1 MDNTNI
7 RNMEYYGLTG
17 KFTELYE
24 KSGNGETFKNLM
36 DIIESENN
44 IRLAFRNLCTNSGS
58 NTPGVDKATIKEIK
72 AIETTDMIEKVRAML
87 RDYHPKAVRRK
98 DIPKPN
104 GSTRPLGIPAI
115 WDRLVQMCIKQVL
128 EPICEAK
135 FSEHSH
141 GFRPHRSAETAM
153 QEVYSLMQRQNF
165 TYAVSIDIKGF
176 FDNVNH
182 RKLIR
187 QLWTLGIQDTRLL
200 QVISAMLK
208 APIKLEDG
216 TIEHPTK
223 GTPQG
228 GILSP
233 LLANV
238 VLNELDKWLFSQWEG
253 FAMNRVKGIKAQY
266 RKDGRRDVGNEIK
279 VLRRS
284 NLKEIKFVRYA
295 DDFVI
300 FTKSR
305 QTAVKIKEATIKWL
319 SERLRLEVST
329 EKTKILNLKRKYLN
343 YLGFKIKIK
352 PKGRKRNGETKYVVD
367 ARMSDKAVVK
377 TKQDLK
383 NAVKLIQHTAG
394 RDRRYAID
402 RYNAVITGKQNY
414 YGIANNVT
422 KDFNKIHDS
431 IRKSLRNRLK
441 TDTKHKAKEAKNA
454 WQYKSLKQKFGK
466 SKQVRWIEGRAVV
479 PISYYKARN
488 PMAKERVINDYTLEG
503 RNRIN
508 ELSKKEYY
516 SEEFVRLML
525 KPIKGESALLNE
537 NRITLFTMQKG
548 KSRIS
553 GRLLSPTN
561 VEVHHKLPRY
571 LGGTDEFANLCLITR
586 MEHKLIHAVN
596 KDIIN
601 KYLRNLGLNAK
612 SLKKVNALR
621 ELAELEPIC

>member
-1 MDNTNI
+1 MNNTNI

-36 DIIESENN
+36 SIIESENN

-187 QLWTLGIQDTRLL
+187 QLWALGIQDTRLL
-200 QVISAMLK
+200 QVINAMLK

-253 FAMNRVKGIKAQY
+253 FAINRVTGIKAQY
-266 RKDGRRDVGNEIK
+266 RKDGVRRIDNE
-279 VLRRS
+279 LRALRQS

-300 FTKSR
+300 FTKDR
-305 QTAVKIKEATIKWL
+305 QTAIRIKEATVKWL
-319 SERLRLEVST
+319 SERLKLEVSA

-343 YLGFKIKIK
+343 YLGFKIKVK
-352 PKGRKRNGETKYVVD
+352 PKGKKRNGETKYVVD
-367 ARMSDKAVVK
+367 ARMSDKAVAK
-377 TKQDLK
+377 TKLDLR
-383 NAVKLIQHTAG
+383 NAIKLIQHTAG
-394 RDRRYAID
+394 NDRINAID
-402 RYNAVITGKQNY
+402 RYNAVVIGKQNY

-422 KDFNKIHDS
+422 IDFQKIHDP
-431 IRKSLRNRLK
+431 IRKSLRNRLQ
-441 TDTKHKAKEAKNA
+441 TDARHKEAKNT
-454 WQYKSLKQKFGK
+454 WQSKALKHKFGK

-488 PMAKERVINDYTLEG
+488 PMAKERVVNDYTPNG
-503 RNRIN
+503 RRRIN
-508 ELSKKEYY
+508 ELSGKEYY
-516 SEEFVRLML
+516 SEEFVKMML
-525 KPIKGESALLNE
+525 KPLKGESALLNE
-537 NRITLFTMQKG
+537 NRITLFTMQNG

-553 GRLLSPTN
+553 GRLLNPTDI
-561 VEVHHKLPRY
+561 EVHHKVPRY
-571 LGGTDEFANLCLITR
+571 LGGTDEFANLCLVTR
-586 MEHKLIHAVN
+586 MEHKLIHAV
-596 KDIIN
+596 KEDTIA
-601 KYLRNLGLNAK
+601 KYLRNLGLKAK

-621 ELAELEPIC
+621 ELAGLEPIL

>member
-36 DIIESENN
+36 GIIESENN

-58 NTPGVDKATIKEIK
+58 NTTGVEKATIKEIK

-135 FSEHSH
+135 FNEHSH

-165 TYAVSIDIKGF
+165 TYVVNIDIKGF

-216 TIEHPTK
+216 TIKHPTK

-238 VLNELDKWLFSQWEG
+238 VLNELDEWLFSQWEE
-253 FAMNRVKGIKAQY
+253 FARNRVTGIKAQY
-266 RKDGRRDVGNEIK
+266 RKDGARDISHELRA
-279 VLRRS
+279 LRRS

-300 FTKSR
+300 FTKNR
-305 QTAVKIKEATIKWL
+305 QTAIRIKEATILWL
-319 SERLRLEVST
+319 SERLKLEVSA
-329 EKTKILNLKRKYLN
+329 EKTKVLNLKRKYLN
-343 YLGFKIKIK
+343 YLGFKIKVK
-352 PKGRKRNGETKYVVD
+352 PKGRKRNGEAKYVVD

-394 RDRRYAID
+394 NDRINAID
-402 RYNAVITGKQNY
+402 RYNAVVIGKQNY

-422 KDFNKIHDS
+422 IDFQKIHNS

-441 TDTKHKAKEAKNA
+441 TEAKHKDKEAENI
-454 WQYKSLKQKFGK
+454 WQYNSLKQKFDK

-479 PISYYKARN
+479 PISCYKARN
-488 PMAKERVINDYTLEG
+488 PMAKERAINDYTPEG

-508 ELSKKEYY
+508 ELSGKEYY
-516 SEEFVRLML
+516 SEEFVRMML

-537 NRITLFTMQKG
+537 TRITLFTMQKG

-553 GRLLSPTN
+553 GRLLSPTD
-561 VEVHHKLPRY
+561 VEVHHKVPRH
-571 LGGTDEFANLCLITR
+571 LGGTDEFANLCLVTR

-596 KDIIN
+596 KDIIA

-621 ELAELEPIC
+621 ELAGLEPIL

>member
-7 RNMEYYGLTG
+7 RNMEYYSLTNE
-17 KFTELYE
+17 FTNLYE
-24 KSGNGETFKNLM
+24 KSKNVEVFKNLM
-36 DIIESENN
+36 GIIKSENN
-44 IRLAFRNLCTNSGS
+44 IRLAFKNLCTNSGS
-58 NTPGVDKATIKEIK
+58 NTPGVDQITIKEIK
-72 AIETTDMIEKVRAML
+72 DIETTDMIKKVRTML
-87 RDYHPKAVRRK
+87 REYRPKAVRRK
-98 DIPKPN
+98 NIPKIN

-115 WDRLVQMCIKQVL
+115 WDRLVQMCIKQVM

-141 GFRPHRSAETAM
+141 GFRPHRSAETAIA
-153 QEVYSLMQRQNF
+153 EVESLMQRQNF
-165 TYAVSIDIKGF
+165 TYAVSIDIKSF

-200 QVISAMLK
+200 QVINAMLK
-208 APIKLEDG
+208 APVKLEDG

-233 LLANV
+233 LLANI
-238 VLNELDKWLFSQWEG
+238 VLNELDEWLFSQWEG
-253 FAMNRVKGIKAQY
+253 FAMNKVVGIKAQY
-266 RKDGRRDVGNEIK
+266 QKDGKTRKLSHE
-279 VLRRS
+279 LRNLRQS

-305 QTAVKIKEATIKWL
+305 QTAIRIKEATIKWL
-319 SERLRLEVST
+319 SERLKLEVAA

-343 YLGFKIKIK
+343 FLGFKIKVK
-352 PKGRKRNGETKYVVD
+352 PKGLKRNDKVKYVVD
-367 ARMSDKAVVK
+367 ARMSDKAVAK
-377 TKQDLK
+377 AKLDLR
-383 NAVKLIQHTAG
+383 NAVKLIQHTTG
-394 RDRRYAID
+394 NNRKTAID
-402 RYNAVITGKQNY
+402 RYNLIVIGKQNY

-422 KDFNKIHDS
+422 KDFNKIHNS
-431 IRKSLRNRLK
+431 IRKSLKNRLR
-441 TDTKHKAKEAKNA
+441 TDAKHKETKNT
-454 WQYKSLKQKFGK
+454 WQYESLKRKFDK

-479 PISYYKARN
+479 PISYYKARD
-488 PMAKERVINDYTLEG
+488 PMAKERVVNDYTPDG

-508 ELSKKEYY
+508 ELSGKKYY
-516 SEEFVRLML
+516 SEEFIKVML
-525 KPIKGESALLNE
+525 KPNKGESALLNE
-537 NRITLFTMQKG
+537 NRITLYTMQNG

-553 GRLLSPTN
+553 GRLLSAN
-561 VEVHHKLPRY
+561 NIEVHHKLPKH

-596 KDIIN
+596 EDIIA

-612 SLKKVNALR
+612 SLKKVNVLR
-621 ELAELEPIC
+621 ELAGLEPIL

>member
-17 KFTELYE
+17 KFTELYK
-24 KSGNGETFKNLM
+24 KSENGETFKNLM
-36 DIIESENN
+36 GIIESENN

-141 GFRPHRSAETAM
+141 GFRPHRSAETAIA
-153 QEVYSLMQRQNF
+153 EVELLIQRQNF

-200 QVISAMLK
+200 QVINAMLK

-233 LLANV
+233 LLANI
-238 VLNELDKWLFSQWEG
+238 VLNELDEWLFSQWEG
-253 FAMNRVKGIKAQY
+253 FAMNRITGIKAQY
-266 RKDGRRDVGNEIK
+266 RKNGGRIISSELRA
-279 VLRRS
+279 LRRS

-300 FTKSR
+300 FTKNR
-305 QTAVKIKEATIKWL
+305 QTAIKIKEATTMWL
-319 SERLRLEVST
+319 SERLKLEVSA

-343 YLGFKIKIK
+343 YLGFKIKVK

-367 ARMSDKAVVK
+367 ARMSDKAVAK
-377 TKQDLK
+377 TKLDLR
-383 NAVKLIQHTAG
+383 NAAKLIQHTAG
-394 RDRRYAID
+394 NSRIYAID
-402 RYNAVITGKQNY
+402 RYNAVVIGKQNY

-431 IRKSLRNRLK
+431 IRKSLKNRLR
-441 TDTKHKAKEAKNA
+441 TDAKHKEAQNA
-454 WQYKSLKQKFGK
+454 WQYKSLKQKFDK

-488 PMAKERVINDYTLEG
+488 PMAKERIVNDYTLEG

-508 ELSKKEYY
+508 ELSNKEYY
-516 SEEFVRLML
+516 SEKFVRMML
-525 KPIKGESALLNE
+525 KPLKGESAFLNE

-553 GRLLSPTN
+553 GRLLSPN
-561 VEVHHKLPRY
+561 DVEVHHKVPKH

-596 KDIIN
+596 KDIIA
-601 KYLRNLGLNAK
+601 KYRRNLGLNAK

-621 ELAELEPIC
+621 ELAGLEPIL

>member
-17 KFTELYE
+17 KFTELYK
-24 KSGNGETFKNLM
+24 KSENGETFKNLM
-36 DIIESENN
+36 GIIESENN

-141 GFRPHRSAETAM
+141 GFRPHRSAETAIA
-153 QEVYSLMQRQNF
+153 EVELLIQRQNF

-200 QVISAMLK
+200 QVINTMLK
-208 APIKLEDG
+208 APVKLEDG

-233 LLANV
+233 LLANI
-238 VLNELDKWLFSQWEG
+238 VLNELDEWLFSQWEG
-253 FAMNRVKGIKAQY
+253 FAMNRITGIKAQY
-266 RKDGRRDVGNEIK
+266 RKNGGRIISSELRA
-279 VLRRS
+279 LRRS

-300 FTKSR
+300 FTKNR
-305 QTAVKIKEATIKWL
+305 QTAIKIKEATTMWL
-319 SERLRLEVST
+319 SERLKLEVSA

-343 YLGFKIKIK
+343 YLGFKIKVK

-367 ARMSDKAVVK
+367 ARMSDKAVAK
-377 TKQDLK
+377 TKLDLR
-383 NAVKLIQHTAG
+383 NAAKLMQHTAG
-394 RDRRYAID
+394 NSRIYAID
-402 RYNAVITGKQNY
+402 RYNAVVIGKQNY

-431 IRKSLRNRLK
+431 IRKSLKNRLR
-441 TDTKHKAKEAKNA
+441 TDAKHKEAQNT
-454 WQYKSLKQKFGK
+454 WQYKSLKQKFDK

-488 PMAKERVINDYTLEG
+488 PMAKERIVNDYTLEG

-508 ELSKKEYY
+508 ELSNKEYY
-516 SEEFVRLML
+516 SEKFVRMML
-525 KPIKGESALLNE
+525 KPLKGESAFLNE

-553 GRLLSPTN
+553 GRLLSPN
-561 VEVHHKLPRY
+561 DVEVHHKVPKH
-571 LGGTDEFANLCLITR
+571 LGGTDEFANLCLVTR

-596 KDIIN
+596 KDIIA
-601 KYLRNLGLNAK
+601 KYRRNLGLNAK

-621 ELAELEPIC
+621 ELAGLEPIL

>member
-1 MDNTNI
+1 MNNTNI
-7 RNMEYYGLTG
+7 RNMEYYGLTD
-17 KFTELYE
+17 KFTKLYE
-24 KSGNGETFKNLM
+24 KSEKGEVFKNLM
-36 DIIESENN
+36 GIIESENN

-58 NTPGVDKATIKEIK
+58 NTPGVDKITIKEIK
-72 AIETTDMIEKVRAML
+72 AIETTDMIERVKAML

-98 DIPKPN
+98 DIPKLN

-141 GFRPHRSAETAM
+141 GFRPHRSAETAIA
-153 QEVYSLMQRQNF
+153 EVESLMQRQNF

-208 APIKLEDG
+208 APVKLEDG
-216 TIEHPTK
+216 TIEYPTK

-238 VLNELDKWLFSQWEG
+238 VLNELDEWLFTQWEG
-253 FAMNRVKGIKAQY
+253 FAMNKIDNIKAQY
-266 RKDGRRDVGNEIK
+266 NKNGERRLSHELRALRK
-279 VLRRS
+279 S

-300 FTKSR
+300 FTKDR
-305 QTAVKIKEATIKWL
+305 QTAIRIKEAATMWL
-319 SERLRLEVST
+319 SERLKLEVSA

-343 YLGFKIKIK
+343 YLGFKIKVK
-352 PKGRKRNGETKYVVD
+352 PKGKKRNGEAKYVVD
-367 ARMSDKAVVK
+367 ARMSDKAVAK
-377 TKQDLK
+377 TKLDLR

-394 RDRRYAID
+394 NDRKTAIN
-402 RYNAVITGKQNY
+402 RYNLIVIGKQNY
-414 YGIANNVT
+414 YGIANNVA
-422 KDFNKIHDS
+422 KDFQKIHDS

-441 TDTKHKAKEAKNA
+441 TDAKYKEAENT
-454 WQYKSLKQKFGK
+454 WQSKTLKQKFGK

-488 PMAKERVINDYTLEG
+488 PMAKESVVNDYTPDG

-508 ELSKKEYY
+508 ELSGKKYY
-516 SEEFVRLML
+516 SEEFVKMML
-525 KPIKGESALLNE
+525 KPLKGESALLNE

-553 GRLLSPTN
+553 GRLLSPN
-561 VEVHHKLPRY
+561 DVEVHHKVPKH

-596 KDIIN
+596 KDIIA
-601 KYLRNLGLNAK
+601 KYRRNLGLNAK

-621 ELAELEPIC
+621 ELAGLEPIL

>member
-24 KSGNGETFKNLM
+24 KSENGEVFKNLIG
-36 DIIESENN
+36 IIESENN
-44 IRLAFRNLCTNSGS
+44 IRLAFRNLCTNNGS
-58 NTPGVDKATIKEIK
+58 NTSGVDKLTIKEIK

-153 QEVYSLMQRQNF
+153 QEVCLLMQRQNF

-208 APIKLEDG
+208 APVKLEDG

-233 LLANV
+233 LLANI
-238 VLNELDKWLFSQWEG
+238 VLNELDEWLFSQWEG
-253 FAMNRVKGIKAQY
+253 FARNRVTEIKAQY
-266 RKDGRRDVGNEIK
+266 QKNGVRRIDNELRA
-279 VLRRS
+279 LRRS

-300 FTKSR
+300 FTKDR
-305 QTAVKIKEATIKWL
+305 QTAIRIKEAAIKWL
-319 SERLRLEVST
+319 SERLKLEVSA
-329 EKTKILNLKRKYLN
+329 EKTQILNLKRKYLN
-343 YLGFKIKIK
+343 YLGFKIKVK
-352 PKGRKRNGETKYVVD
+352 PKGKKRNGETKYVVD
-367 ARMSDKAVVK
+367 ARMSDKAVAK
-377 TKQDLK
+377 TKQDFR
-383 NAVKLIQHTAG
+383 NAIKLIQHTAG
-394 RDRRYAID
+394 DDRKAAID
-402 RYNAVITGKQNY
+402 RYNLIVIGKQNY

-422 KDFNKIHDS
+422 IDFHKIHDS
-431 IRKSLRNRLK
+431 IRKTLKNRLR
-441 TDTKHKAKEAKNA
+441 TDAKHKETQNT

-466 SKQVRWIEGRAVV
+466 SEQVRWIEGRAVV
-479 PISYYKARN
+479 PISYYRARN
-488 PMAKERVINDYTLEG
+488 PMAKESVVNDYTPDG

-508 ELSKKEYY
+508 ELSGKKYY

-553 GRLLSPTN
+553 GRLLSPTDI
-561 VEVHHKLPRY
+561 EVHHKVPRH

-596 KDIIN
+596 KDVIA
-601 KYLRNLGLNAK
+601 KYRRNLGLNAK

-621 ELAELEPIC
+621 ELAGLEPIL

>member
-17 KFTELYE
+17 KFTELYK
-24 KSGNGETFKNLM
+24 KSENGEVFKNLM
-36 DIIESENN
+36 GIIESENN

-58 NTPGVDKATIKEIK
+58 NTPGVDKLTIKEIK

-153 QEVYSLMQRQNF
+153 QEVYLLMQRQNF

-200 QVISAMLK
+200 QVISAVLK
-208 APIKLEDG
+208 APVKLEDG
-216 TIEHPTK
+216 TVEYPTK

-238 VLNELDKWLFSQWEG
+238 VLNELDEWLFTQWKG
-253 FAMNRVKGIKAQY
+253 FAINRVTGIKAQY
-266 RKDGRRDVGNEIK
+266 RKDGVRRIDNE
-279 VLRRS
+279 LRALRQS

-300 FTKSR
+300 FTKDR
-305 QTAVKIKEATIKWL
+305 QTAIRIKEATVKWL
-319 SERLRLEVST
+319 SERLKLEVSA

-343 YLGFKIKIK
+343 YLGFKIKVK
-352 PKGRKRNGETKYVVD
+352 PKGLKRNGKTRYVVD

-377 TKQDLK
+377 TKLDLR
-383 NAVKLIQHTAG
+383 NAIKLIQHTAG
-394 RDRRYAID
+394 NDRINAID
-402 RYNAVITGKQNY
+402 RYNAVVIGKQNY

-422 KDFNKIHDS
+422 IDFQKIHDS
-431 IRKSLRNRLK
+431 IRKTLKNRLK
-441 TDTKHKAKEAKNA
+441 TDAKHKNA
-454 WQYKSLKQKFGK
+454 ENNWQSKALKQKFGK
-466 SKQVRWIEGRAVV
+466 SKQVRWIERRAVV

-488 PMAKERVINDYTLEG
+488 PMAKESVVNDYTPDG

-508 ELSKKEYY
+508 ELSGKEYY
-516 SEEFVRLML
+516 SEEFVRMML
-525 KPIKGESALLNE
+525 KPLEGKSALLNE

-553 GRLLSPTN
+553 GRPLNPN
-561 VEVHHKLPRY
+561 DIEVHHKVPKH
-571 LGGTDEFANLCLITR
+571 LGGTGEFANLCLVTR

-596 KDIIN
+596 ENTIA

-621 ELAELEPIC
+621 ELAGLEPIL

>member
-36 DIIESENN
+36 GIIESENN

-58 NTPGVDKATIKEIK
+58 NTPGVDKLTIKEIK

-153 QEVYSLMQRQNF
+153 QEVYSLMQKQNF

-200 QVISAMLK
+200 QVIRAMLK
-208 APIKLEDG
+208 APVKLEDG
-216 TIEHPTK
+216 TIERPTN
-223 GTPQG
+223 GIPQG

-233 LLANV
+233 LLANI
-238 VLNELDKWLFSQWEG
+238 VLNELDEWLFTQWEG
-253 FAMNRVKGIKAQY
+253 FARNRVIGIKAQY
-266 RKDGRRDVGNEIK
+266 KKNGARIISSELRA
-279 VLRRS
+279 LRRS

-300 FTKSR
+300 FTKDR
-305 QTAVKIKEATIKWL
+305 QTAIRIKEATIKWL
-319 SERLRLEVST
+319 SERLKLEVAA
-329 EKTKILNLKRKYLN
+329 EKTKILNLKRKYLS
-343 YLGFKIKIK
+343 YLGFKIKVK
-352 PKGRKRNGETKYVVD
+352 PKGKKRNGETKYVVD

-377 TKQDLK
+377 TKQDIR
-383 NAVKLIQHTAG
+383 NAIKLIQHTAG
-394 RDRRYAID
+394 NDRINAID
-402 RYNAVITGKQNY
+402 RYNAVVIGKQNY

-422 KDFNKIHDS
+422 IDFQKIHNS
-431 IRKSLRNRLK
+431 IRKALKNRLK
-441 TDTKHKAKEAKNA
+441 TDAKHKNA
-454 WQYKSLKQKFGK
+454 ENNWQSKALKQKFGK
-466 SKQVRWIEGRAVV
+466 SKQVRWIERRAVV

-488 PMAKERVINDYTLEG
+488 PMAKESVVNDYTPDG

-508 ELSKKEYY
+508 ELSGKKYY
-516 SEEFVRLML
+516 NEEFVRLML
-525 KPIKGESALLNE
+525 KPLKGESALLNE
-537 NRITLFTMQKG
+537 NRITLFTMQNG

-553 GRLLSPTN
+553 GRLLNPTDI
-561 VEVHHKLPRY
+561 EVHHKVPRH
-571 LGGTDEFANLCLITR
+571 LGGTDEFANLCLVAR

-596 KDIIN
+596 EDTIA
-601 KYLRNLGLNAK
+601 KYLRNLGLKAK

-621 ELAELEPIC
+621 ELAGLEPIL

>member
-17 KFTELYE
+17 KFTELYK
-24 KSGNGETFKNLM
+24 KSENGEVFKNLM
-36 DIIESENN
+36 GIIESENN

-58 NTPGVDKATIKEIK
+58 NTPGVDKLTIKEIK

-200 QVISAMLK
+200 QVISVMLK

-216 TIEHPTK
+216 TIKHPTK

-233 LLANV
+233 LLANIM
-238 VLNELDKWLFSQWEG
+238 LNELDEWLFSQWEG
-253 FAMNRVKGIKAQY
+253 FARNRVTGIKAQY
-266 RKDGRRDVGNEIK
+266 QKDGARVIRNELRA
-279 VLRRS
+279 LRRS

-300 FTKSR
+300 FTKNR
-305 QTAVKIKEATIKWL
+305 QTAIRIKEATIKWL
-319 SERLRLEVST
+319 SERLKLEVSK

-343 YLGFKIKIK
+343 YLGFKIKVK
-352 PKGRKRNGETKYVVD
+352 PKGLKRNGKTKYVVD
-367 ARMSDKAVVK
+367 ARMSDKAVAK
-377 TKQDLK
+377 TKQDLR
-383 NAVKLIQHTAG
+383 NTVKLIQHTAG
-394 RDRRYAID
+394 NDRKTAID
-402 RYNAVITGKQNY
+402 RYNAVVIGKQNY

-422 KDFNKIHDS
+422 IDFQKIHNS
-431 IRKSLRNRLK
+431 IRKTLKNRLK
-441 TDTKHKAKEAKNA
+441 TYAKHKNA
-454 WQYKSLKQKFGK
+454 ENNWQSKALKQKFGK
-466 SKQVRWIEGRAVV
+466 SEQVRWIEGRAVV

-488 PMAKERVINDYTLEG
+488 PMAKERAINDYTPEG

-508 ELSKKEYY
+508 ELSGKEYY
-516 SEEFVRLML
+516 SEEFVRMML
-525 KPIKGESALLNE
+525 KPLKGKSALLNE
-537 NRITLFTMQKG
+537 NRITLFTMQNG

-553 GRLLSPTN
+553 GRPLNPN
-561 VEVHHKLPRY
+561 DIEVHHKVPKH
-571 LGGTDEFANLCLITR
+571 LGGTDEFANLCLVTR
-586 MEHKLIHAVN
+586 MEHKLIHAVK
-596 KDIIN
+596 KDIIA
-601 KYLRNLGLNAK
+601 KYRRNLGLNSK

-621 ELAELEPIC
+621 ELAGLEPIH

>member
-17 KFTELYE
+17 KFTELYK
-24 KSGNGETFKNLM
+24 KSENGETFKNLM
-36 DIIESENN
+36 GIIESENN

-141 GFRPHRSAETAM
+141 GFRPHRSAETAIA
-153 QEVYSLMQRQNF
+153 EVELLIQRQNF

-200 QVISAMLK
+200 QVINAMFK

-233 LLANV
+233 LLANI
-238 VLNELDKWLFSQWEG
+238 VLNELDEWLFSQWEG
-253 FAMNRVKGIKAQY
+253 FAMNRITGIKAQY
-266 RKDGRRDVGNEIK
+266 RKNGGRIISSELRA
-279 VLRRS
+279 LRRS

-300 FTKSR
+300 FTKNR
-305 QTAVKIKEATIKWL
+305 QTAIKIKEATTMWL
-319 SERLRLEVST
+319 SERLKLEVSA

-343 YLGFKIKIK
+343 YLGFKIKVK

-367 ARMSDKAVVK
+367 ARMSDKAVAK
-377 TKQDLK
+377 TKLDLR
-383 NAVKLIQHTAG
+383 NAAKLIQHTAG
-394 RDRRYAID
+394 NSRIYAID
-402 RYNAVITGKQNY
+402 RYNAVVIGKQNY

-431 IRKSLRNRLK
+431 IRKSLKNRLR
-441 TDTKHKAKEAKNA
+441 TDAKHKEAQNA
-454 WQYKSLKQKFGK
+454 WQYKSLKQKFDK

-488 PMAKERVINDYTLEG
+488 PMAKERIVNDYTLEG

-508 ELSKKEYY
+508 ELSNKEYY
-516 SEEFVRLML
+516 SEKFVRMML
-525 KPIKGESALLNE
+525 KPLKGESAFLNE

-553 GRLLSPTN
+553 GRLLSPN
-561 VEVHHKLPRY
+561 DVEVHHKVPKH

-596 KDIIN
+596 KDIIA
-601 KYLRNLGLNAK
+601 KYRRNLGLNAK

-621 ELAELEPIC
+621 ELAGLEPIL

>member
-7 RNMEYYGLTG
+7 RNMEYYSLTDE
-17 KFTELYE
+17 FTNLYE
-24 KSGNGETFKNLM
+24 KSENGEVFKNLM
-36 DIIESENN
+36 GIIKSENN
-44 IRLAFRNLCTNSGS
+44 IRLAFKNLCTNSGS
-58 NTPGVDKATIKEIK
+58 NTPGVDKITIKEIK
-72 AIETTDMIEKVRAML
+72 AVETTDMIEKVRAML
-87 RDYHPKAVRRK
+87 REYHPKAVRRK
-98 DIPKPN
+98 NIPKVN

-141 GFRPHRSAETAM
+141 GFRPHRSAETAIA
-153 QEVYSLMQRQNF
+153 EVESLMQRQNF
-165 TYAVSIDIKGF
+165 TYAVSIDIKSF

-200 QVISAMLK
+200 QVIKVMLK
-208 APIKLEDG
+208 APVKLGKG

-233 LLANV
+233 LLANI
-238 VLNELDKWLFSQWEG
+238 VLNELDEWLFSQWEG
-253 FAMNRVKGIKAQY
+253 FAMNKVIGIKAQY
-266 RKDGRRDVGNEIK
+266 QKDGETRKLSHE
-279 VLRRS
+279 LRTLRQS

-300 FTKSR
+300 FTKDR
-305 QTAVKIKEATIKWL
+305 QTAIRIKEATIKWL
-319 SERLRLEVST
+319 SERLKLEVAA

-343 YLGFKIKIK
+343 FLGFKIKVK
-352 PKGRKRNGETKYVVD
+352 PKGQKRNGKTKYVVD
-367 ARMSDKAVVK
+367 ARMSDKAVAE
-377 TKQDLK
+377 TKLNLR

-394 RDRRYAID
+394 DDRKIAIG
-402 RYNAVITGKQNY
+402 RYNLIVIGKQNY

-431 IRKSLRNRLK
+431 IRKSLMNRLR
-441 TDTKHKAKEAKNA
+441 TDAKHKETKDT

-479 PISYYKARN
+479 PISYYKARD
-488 PMAKERVINDYTLEG
+488 PMAKERVVNDYTSDG

-508 ELSKKEYY
+508 ELSGKKYY
-516 SEEFVRLML
+516 SEEFVRQML
-525 KPIKGESALLNE
+525 KPNKGESALLSE
-537 NRITLFTMQKG
+537 NRITLYTMQNG
-548 KSRIS
+548 KSKIS
-553 GRLLSPTN
+553 GRLLVSTD
-561 VEVHHKLPRY
+561 VEVHHKVPRHM
-571 LGGTDEFANLCLITR
+571 GGTDEFANLCLITR

-596 KDIIN
+596 EDVIV
-601 KYLRNLGLNAK
+601 KYLKNLGLNAK

-621 ELAELEPIC
+621 ELAGLEPIL

>member
-1 MDNTNI
+1 MDNINI
-7 RNMEYYGLTG
+7 RNMEYYGLTD
-17 KFTELYE
+17 KFTDLYE
-24 KSGNGETFKNLM
+24 KSRNGETFKNLM
-36 DIIESENN
+36 GIIESENN

-58 NTPGVDKATIKEIK
+58 NTPGVDKITIKEIK
-72 AIETTDMIEKVRAML
+72 AIETTDMIEKVRTML

-135 FSEHSH
+135 FNEHSH

-253 FAMNRVKGIKAQY
+253 FAMNKVKGIKAQY
-266 RKDGRRDVGNEIK
+266 RKDGKRDVGNEIK

-367 ARMSDKAVVK
+367 ARMSDKAVAK
-377 TKQDLK
+377 TKQDLR

-394 RDRRYAID
+394 NDRIYAID
-402 RYNAVITGKQNY
+402 RYNAAVTGKQNY

-422 KDFNKIHDS
+422 IDFQKIHDS
-431 IRKSLRNRLK
+431 IRKSLKNRLK
-441 TDTKHKAKEAKNA
+441 TDARHKEAEST
-454 WQYKSLKQKFGK
+454 WQSKALKQKFGK

-488 PMAKERVINDYTLEG
+488 PMAKERVVNDYTPEG

-508 ELSKKEYY
+508 ELSGKEYY
-516 SEEFVRLML
+516 SEEFVRMML
-525 KPIKGESALLNE
+525 RPLKGESALLNE

-553 GRLLSPTN
+553 GRPLNPN
-561 VEVHHKLPRY
+561 DIEVHHKVPKH
-571 LGGTDEFANLCLITR
+571 LGGKDEFANLCLVTR

-596 KDIIN
+596 ENTIA

-621 ELAELEPIC
+621 ELAGLEPIL

>member
-7 RNMEYYGLTG
+7 RNMEYYGLTD
-17 KFTELYE
+17 KFTDLYE
-24 KSGNGETFKNLM
+24 KSRNGETFKNLM
-36 DIIESENN
+36 GIIESENN

-58 NTPGVDKATIKEIK
+58 NTPGVDKLTIKEIK

-153 QEVYSLMQRQNF
+153 QEVGLLMQRHNF

-187 QLWTLGIQDTRLL
+187 QLWTLGIQDTKLL

-208 APIKLEDG
+208 APVKLEDG

-233 LLANV
+233 LLANI
-238 VLNELDKWLFSQWEG
+238 VLNELDEWLFTQWEG
-253 FAMNRVKGIKAQY
+253 FARNRVTGIKTRY
-266 RKDGRRDVGNEIK
+266 SKNGTRDISHELRA
-279 VLRRS
+279 LRRT
-284 NLKEIKFVRYA
+284 NIKEIKFVRYA

-305 QTAVKIKEATIKWL
+305 QTAMRIKEATIMWL
-319 SERLRLEVST
+319 PERLKLEVSK

-343 YLGFKIKIK
+343 YLGFKIKVK
-352 PKGRKRNGETKYVVD
+352 PKGKKRNGETKYVVD
-367 ARMSDKAVVK
+367 ARMSDKAVAK
-377 TKQDLK
+377 TKQDLR
-383 NAVKLIQHTAG
+383 NAVKLIQHPAG
-394 RDRRYAID
+394 SDRADAID
-402 RYNAVITGKQNY
+402 RYNLIVTGKQNY

-422 KDFNKIHDS
+422 KDFKKIHDS
-431 IRKSLRNRLK
+431 IRKSLKNRLR
-441 TDTKHKAKEAKNA
+441 TDAKHKETKNT

-466 SKQVRWIEGRAVV
+466 SEQVRWIEGRAVV

-488 PMAKERVINDYTLEG
+488 PMAKESVVNDYTPDG

-508 ELSKKEYY
+508 ELSGKKYY

-553 GRLLSPTN
+553 GRLLSPTD
-561 VEVHHKLPRY
+561 VEVHHKVPRH

-596 KDIIN
+596 EDTIA

-621 ELAELEPIC
+621 ELAGLEPIL

>member
-1 MDNTNI
+1 M
-7 RNMEYYGLTG
+7 L
-17 KFTELYE
+17 
-24 KSGNGETFKNLM
+24 
-36 DIIESENN
+36 
-44 IRLAFRNLCTNSGS
+44 FRS
-58 NTPGVDKATIKEIK
+58 
-72 AIETTDMIEKVRAML
+72 
-87 RDYHPKAVRRK
+87 
-98 DIPKPN
+98 
-104 GSTRPLGIPAI
+104 

-153 QEVYSLMQRQNF
+153 AEVELLIQRQNF

-200 QVISAMLK
+200 QVINAMLK

-233 LLANV
+233 LLANI
-238 VLNELDKWLFSQWEG
+238 VLNELDEWLFSQWEG
-253 FAMNRVKGIKAQY
+253 FAMNRITGIKAQY
-266 RKDGRRDVGNEIK
+266 RKNGGRIISSELRA
-279 VLRRS
+279 LRRS

-300 FTKSR
+300 FTKNR
-305 QTAVKIKEATIKWL
+305 QTAIKIKEATTMWL
-319 SERLRLEVST
+319 SERLKLEVSA

-343 YLGFKIKIK
+343 YLGFKIKVK

-367 ARMSDKAVVK
+367 ARMSDKAVAK
-377 TKQDLK
+377 TKLDLR
-383 NAVKLIQHTAG
+383 NAAKLIQHTAG
-394 RDRRYAID
+394 NSRIYAID
-402 RYNAVITGKQNY
+402 RYNAVVIGKQNY

-431 IRKSLRNRLK
+431 IRKSLKNRLR
-441 TDTKHKAKEAKNA
+441 TDAKHKEAQNA
-454 WQYKSLKQKFGK
+454 WQYKSLKQKFDK

-488 PMAKERVINDYTLEG
+488 PMAKERIVNDYTLEG

-508 ELSKKEYY
+508 ELSNKEYY
-516 SEEFVRLML
+516 SEKFVRMML
-525 KPIKGESALLNE
+525 KPLKGESAFLNE

-553 GRLLSPTN
+553 GRLLSPN
-561 VEVHHKLPRY
+561 DVEVHHKVPKH
-571 LGGTDEFANLCLITR
+571 LGGTDEFANLCLIR
-586 MEHKLIHAVN
+586 SEEHT
-596 KDIIN
+596 
-601 KYLRNLGLNAK
+601 
-612 SLKKVNALR
+612 S
-621 ELAELEPIC
+621 ELQSRI

>member
-17 KFTELYE
+17 KFTELYK
-24 KSGNGETFKNLM
+24 KSENGETFKNLM
-36 DIIESENN
+36 GIIESENN

-141 GFRPHRSAETAM
+141 GFRPHRSAETAIA
-153 QEVYSLMQRQNF
+153 EVELLIQRQNF

-200 QVISAMLK
+200 QVINAMLK

-233 LLANV
+233 LLANI
-238 VLNELDKWLFSQWEG
+238 VLNELDEWLFSQWEG
-253 FAMNRVKGIKAQY
+253 FAMNRITGIKAQY
-266 RKDGRRDVGNEIK
+266 RKNGGRIISSELRA
-279 VLRRS
+279 LRRS

-300 FTKSR
+300 FTKNR
-305 QTAVKIKEATIKWL
+305 QTAIKIKEATTMWL
-319 SERLRLEVST
+319 SERLKLEVSA

-343 YLGFKIKIK
+343 YLGFKIKVK

-367 ARMSDKAVVK
+367 ARMSDKAVAK
-377 TKQDLK
+377 TKLDLR
-383 NAVKLIQHTAG
+383 NAAKLIQHTAG
-394 RDRRYAID
+394 NSRIYAID
-402 RYNAVITGKQNY
+402 RYNAVVIGKQNY

-431 IRKSLRNRLK
+431 IRKSLKNRLR
-441 TDTKHKAKEAKNA
+441 TDAKHKEAQNA
-454 WQYKSLKQKFGK
+454 WQYKSLKQKFDK

-488 PMAKERVINDYTLEG
+488 PMAKERIVNDYTLEG

-508 ELSKKEYY
+508 ELSNKEYY
-516 SEEFVRLML
+516 SEKFVRMML
-525 KPIKGESALLNE
+525 KPLKGESAFLNE

-553 GRLLSPTN
+553 GRLLSPN
-561 VEVHHKLPRY
+561 DVEVHHKVPKH

-596 KDIIN
+596 KDIIA
-601 KYLRNLGLNAK
+601 KYRRNLGLNAK

-621 ELAELEPIC
+621 ELAELEPIH